1 MRRHDAARRQG
12 PKAVTSIPAV
22 APVPVVRKRVSLP
35 LIDYIDMVSTE
46 LVKDGPLTLDTPVE
60 GVFMTVLQAGDHG
73 GFSETSGFFSG
84 EDPKDL
90 AITVFGRVLRI
101 LVKAGATKEQL
112 TTRLLREVDEA
123 VSRRGS

>member
-1 MRRHDAARRQG
+1 MRRHDAARRLG
-12 PKAVTSIPAV
+12 PKAV
-22 APVPVVRKRVSLP
+22 APVPAGASIPVARRRVSLP
-35 LIDYIDMVSTE
+35 LIDYIDKVSTS
-46 LVKDGPLTLDTPVE
+46 LVANSLLTLDTPVE

-123 VSRRGS
+123 VARRGS